1 MKPLFNLAA
10 IGVVGVIL
18 WKVLGLLLLPLVGV
32 ALGILFVIMKF
43 AVIGAVLFFLVW
55 LIRRSG
61 RSEAKAA

>member
-32 ALGILFVIMKF
+32 TLGILFVIMKF